1 MENKLAENIR
11 SYRKGLELTQ
21 EQLAERLGVTLG
33 AVSKWERGSSEPDL
47 SYIMDLAELFHV
59 SVDALIG
66 FSMRGND
73 AEAEAERIEG
83 LAGVEAAGQIIEEYE
98 TALKKFPNHFRIV
111 LGAARSFSQIGI
123 MYRQE
128 AKLKRGLELLR
139 RSLDLISQNRDE
151 EITETDIRNDMA
163 QCYAALK
170 DYKKAI
176 EVYKRNNIAGSTN
189 ARIGLLYTVNEGKP
203 EEGIVYTEKAFI
215 GDFIDMITAIGGYMA
230 YFGRTARYDEGLRM
244 ACWAIRFMESM
255 KKDPDRRG
263 FLDKVLC
270 QYYLD
275 LSMMQDA
282 KGMIEAS
289 EKNLR
294 RAAEMAAAFDRNP
307 DYTLGNIILLDHLEE
322 QSVYDDLGPTA
333 IEGLINTLEECGDS
347 IPDTFREK
355 ARRVV
360 EETAKQTHRSSRNRE
375 IIRMKG
381 ENAR

>member
-151 EITETDIRNDMA
+151 EIPR
-163 QCYAALK
+163 
-170 DYKKAI
+170 
-176 EVYKRNNIAGSTN
+176 
-189 ARIGLLYTVNEGKP
+189 RISATIWP
-203 EEGIVYTEKAFI
+203 SA
-215 GDFIDMITAIGGYMA
+215 M
-230 YFGRTARYDEGLRM
+230 
-244 ACWAIRFMESM
+244 
-255 KKDPDRRG
+255 P
-263 FLDKVLC
+263 
-270 QYYLD
+270 
-275 LSMMQDA
+275 
-282 KGMIEAS
+282 
-289 EKNLR
+289 
-294 RAAEMAAAFDRNP
+294 
-307 DYTLGNIILLDHLEE
+307 H
-322 QSVYDDLGPTA
+322 
-333 IEGLINTLEECGDS
+333 
-347 IPDTFREK
+347 
-355 ARRVV
+355 
-360 EETAKQTHRSSRNRE
+360 
-375 IIRMKG
+375 
-381 ENAR
+381 